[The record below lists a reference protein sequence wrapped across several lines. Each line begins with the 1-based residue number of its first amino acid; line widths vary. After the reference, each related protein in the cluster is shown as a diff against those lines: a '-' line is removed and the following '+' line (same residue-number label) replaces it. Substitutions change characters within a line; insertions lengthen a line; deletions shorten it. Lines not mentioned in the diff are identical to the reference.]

1 MQPLR
6 LVLSTA
12 ATLGIGLLSPT
23 PGARAA
29 NDAGGA
35 TINCHMVFTLRGWSA
50 IYKNTTGMVTVG
62 QSPTSKRAPRFRKTT
77 TGSGTVTCANGQTMR
92 VSLTA
97 SGGRGSVGKY
107 ELGNG
112 YGAFDNVTNINQVL
126 GTYNRAAA
134 HTVVATDARASA
146 MAKGGIALVISGS
159 GTGWNVGAGFPSFA
173 IEALE

>member
-23 PGARAA
+23 SGARAA

-134 HTVVATDARASA
+134 RTVVAKGAQASA

>member
-1 MQPLR
+1 MTCL
-6 LVLSTA
+6 
-12 ATLGIGLLSPT
+12 
-23 PGARAA
+23 
-29 NDAGGA
+29 
-35 TINCHMVFTLRGWSA
+35 TLRVWMM
-50 IYKNTTGMVTVG
+50 ILTTEHDGAFV
-62 QSPTSKRAPRFRKTT
+62 KRP
-77 TGSGTVTCANGQTMR
+77 

-97 SGGRGSVGKY
+97 SGGHGSVGKY

-134 HTVVATDARASA
+134 HTVVAKDAQASA

>member
-1 MQPLR
+1 MQPLI
-6 LVLSTA
+6 LVLSRA
-12 ATLGIGLLSPT
+12 ATLGIVLLSPT
-23 PGARAA
+23 SGARAA

-134 HTVVATDARASA
+134 HTVVATDAQASA